1 MTTLSVKLDDELE
14 SKVKARARALGVTKS
29 EVVRQALSALDDAGP
44 ATIDEALAEVRAM
57 SETIR
62 PQDRFKESPVIA
74 LRKKRKIHARL
85 R

>member
-44 ATIDEALAEVRAM
+44 ATIDEALAEVRERAARM
-57 SETIR
+57 KPSEKM
-62 PQDRFKESPVIA
+62 KESPVIA
-74 LRKKRKIHARL
+74 LRKKRNLYARL